1 MIYLLI
7 TIFFIAVSAVTFL
20 MLQQSRNTSTAK
32 TEQTANVN
40 ATTPEKVKAFYNQY
54 NAKFLEVYGDVI
66 QAFRTTDVS
75 KLLDYEI
82 ASMELKPGMNICDAG
97 CGVCGPAIY
106 FAEKCDVTV
115 NAVTISEVQLDEA
128 KKKIS
133 EKGLN
138 NKVNVHLG
146 DYHQL
151 PSLFAKDTF
160 DVVYFLE
167 SFGHSNDHSK
177 AIDAAWDVLKPGG
190 TLYIKDLFQKIAVI
204 EEHQQKIDYEIGRI
218 NDAYKYNVAD
228 LYKVLDA
235 MRRKGFAICFVKTI
249 DLKLED
255 FANLTISNDF
265 QELTG
270 IAKIENWEEY
280 IFPVDFFE
288 IKCYKPQ
295 HELQYG
301 LDKYF
306 LQNMY
311 WMQVHK
317 KQQNELDYGKL

>member
-1 MIYLLI
+1 MSFFNALKK
-7 TIFFIAVSAVTFL
+7 IFPSGSGKTFAAQNASPEAVG
-20 MLQQSRNTSTAK
+20 
-32 TEQTANVN
+32 E
-40 ATTPEKVKAFYNQY
+40 FYNRF
-54 NAKFLEVYGDVI
+54 NDKFVQVYGEVI
-66 QAFRTTDVS
+66 QAYRTTDVT

-82 ASMELKPGMNICDAG
+82 ASIGFEKGMRVCDAG

-106 FAEKCDVTV
+106 FAEKCGVKIQ
-115 NAVTISEVQLDEA
+115 AVTISNIQAQEA
-128 KKKIS
+128 LKKIQKKNIQ
-133 EKGLN
+133 EKIS
-138 NKVNVHLG
+138 VHQG

-151 PSLFAKDTF
+151 GKIFGKEQF

-167 SFGHSNDHSK
+167 SFGHSFNHTL
-177 AIDAAWDVLKPGG
+177 AIESAWEVLKPGG
-190 TLYIKDLFQKIAVI
+190 FLYVKDLFRKLAVI
-204 EEHQQKIDYEIGRI
+204 PEHQPKIDYEISRI
-218 NDAYKYNVAD
+218 NEAYRYNIAD
-228 LYKVLDA
+228 LNVVLEA
-235 MRRKGFAICFVKTI
+235 IRKQGFAIMFVKTI

-255 FANLTISNDF
+255 FENLTISNDF

-270 IAKIENWEEY
+270 IAKIENWDDY

-301 LDKYF
+301 TDKYF

-317 KQQNELDYGKL
+317 KKQEELDYGKL